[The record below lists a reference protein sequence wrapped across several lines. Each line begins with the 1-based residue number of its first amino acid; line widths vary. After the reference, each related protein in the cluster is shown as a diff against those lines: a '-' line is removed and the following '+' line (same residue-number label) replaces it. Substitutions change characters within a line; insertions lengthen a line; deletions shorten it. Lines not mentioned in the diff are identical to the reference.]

1 MSNEVA
7 NVCDLPSGDRCSFG
21 VSYAGLQK
29 AVTLASPEGYKVAWY
44 SWLQSKQAKPWFSW
58 GSL

>member
-1 MSNEVA
+1 MEVV

-21 VSYAGLQK
+21 VSYAGLRK

-44 SWLQSKQAKPWFSW
+44 FWLQSKQAKS
-58 GSL
+58 